1 MKKTYSKYIALALF
15 VASFGLSSCDS
26 YLDKLP
32 DNRME
37 LKNGQDI
44 TDLLVSAYPEHHPA
58 FLLERYSDNSDQFDV
73 TGWNDGDLFQK
84 EAYNWKDITDI
95 STAESP
101 QNLWEDF
108 YLKVATA
115 NQALQAIEKLDSTGQ
130 TLKPQRGEALL
141 CRAYGE
147 FMLANVFCNAYSPT
161 TADKEL
167 GVPYP
172 TAPEEHVGTQY
183 QRGTMKQL
191 YDQINSDIEAAL
203 PLVEDDQYTQP
214 KFHFTRAAA
223 YAFAAKFNLYYG
235 NYDKAISYADKVLGD
250 NTANGLRNWASFYSL
265 AANGQVAPNGY
276 VSSSEDANLLLLS
289 VYSEWGVYYGPYG
302 IGNEYAHSRLISANE
317 TLQSIGPW
325 GASASFGY
333 TVWYN
338 NNLSKYFIN
347 KIPYSFEYKDIQ
359 AGTGYAHME
368 IPAFTTDGTL
378 LVRAEA
384 KALKGD
390 YNGAVNDLNLEV
402 NAMSTGKKS
411 VTFDAINTFY
421 DGIADYTPTNPTPK
435 KALHPVFT
443 TLKDKTQ
450 QNIIDAILQL
460 RRILTIG
467 EGDRMQDVKR
477 YGIVIYRRKLNR
489 SSQVLQ
495 VTDTL
500 TQDDPRRAIQIPQDV
515 ITAGLQANPR
525 NK

>member
-1 MKKTYSKYIALALF
+1 MKKTYSKYIAFTLLA
-15 VASFGLSSCDS
+15 ASLGLTSCDS
-26 YLDKLP
+26 FLDELP

-37 LKNGQDI
+37 LKTAKDI
-44 TDLLVSAYPEHHPA
+44 TDLLVSAYPSVNPA

-73 TGWNDGDLFQK
+73 TGWNDGEQFETQ
-84 EAYNWKDITDI
+84 AYNWKDITDV
-95 STAESP
+95 STYESP
-101 QNLWEDF
+101 QELWQNY

-115 NQALQAIEKLDSTGQ
+115 NQALQAIEKMGSTGFDA
-130 TLKPQRGEALL
+130 QRAEALL
-141 CRAYGE
+141 CRAYSE
-147 FMLANVFCNAYSPT
+147 FMLANVFCNAYGPT

-172 TAPEEHVGTQY
+172 TEPEEHVGTQY

-191 YDQINSDIEAAL
+191 YDKINSDIEEAL
-203 PLVEDDQYTQP
+203 PLVQDDQYSQP

-235 NYDKAISYADKVLGD
+235 NYEKAISYANKVLGE
-250 NTANGLRNWASFYSL
+250 NAANGLRNWASFYALSP
-265 AANGQVAPNGY
+265 NKQVAPNGY
-276 VSSSEDANLLLLS
+276 VSSSEDANLLILDA
-289 VYSEWGVYYGPYG
+289 YSEWGVYYGPYG
-302 IGNEYAHSRLISANE
+302 IGNEFAHSRLISSTE
-317 TLQSIGPW
+317 TLQSNGPW
-325 GASASFGY
+325 GSSASFGY

-347 KIPYSFEYKDIQ
+347 KIPYSFEYTDIQ
-359 AGTGYAHME
+359 AGTGNAHSEM
-368 IPAFTTDGTL
+368 PVFTTDGTL

-384 KALKGD
+384 KALNGD
-390 YNGAVNDLNLEV
+390 YAGAVSDLNLEV
-402 NAMSTGKKS
+402 KAMSTGKKS
-411 VTFDAINTFY
+411 VTLDAINSFY
-421 DGIADYTPTNPTPK
+421 DGLADYTATDPTPK

-443 TLKDKTQ
+443 TLNDKTQ

-460 RRILTIG
+460 RRILTLG
-467 EGDRMQDVKR
+467 EGERMQDVKR

-495 VTDTL
+495 VTDSL
-500 TQDDPRRAIQIPQDV
+500 TQDDPRRAIQLPQDV